1 MDKYRQVTSTI
12 IAEMK
17 ERGYS
22 NRSIN
27 NHSKIYET
35 LNSHLELMEM
45 AYSPDLGKAMLEEGS
60 IDHFGIKGDFVRAAA
75 IAKLNDVWLNGTL
88 KNAAVSPRKPYS
100 SIRLCAAFE
109 ASVSG
114 FLEHCREDCGFSES
128 QIENAVRRCR
138 LFLKCMQSWDRK
150 SLTEI
155 TYDDIR
161 NYHNELFHL
170 KHISRVIEESTLHQ
184 FLKYL
189 YENGKAGIGKYLYMY
204 VLEKGGNAELDTL
217 PEAERKRIEEIRQES
232 LAFPADEFL
241 AAGSDLIQIHLE
253 EGYSPAY
260 MKAFERTVLYLY
272 LFLDLNG
279 LGFHAEIADIWV
291 GSTAARSILHGS
303 SLEMARRFLNV
314 FRDFSADG
322 GVNLCKVYHKGIS
335 GLRELP
341 EWCRVP
347 LENFALHRSRQK
359 LDDSTV
365 KNDIYSILRFC
376 RYLLDR
382 GLSSYG
388 EIDGQLVMDFN
399 LEDTHVSPEG
409 KNSCNARIRRF
420 LRYLYRDGIIT
431 KDNLHLA
438 LGSAASPVETI
449 VRTLEPDEVDTIR
462 GYMKKASSPIEI
474 RDCAMMLLGTDMGMR
489 GSDIVSLSLADIDWK
504 NQCIRFRQSKTGADT
519 WLAMPTGV
527 GNAIYRYLKD
537 ARPRDTKSDSVF
549 VSTRAPYGGITRSVC
564 YSTLCRVLPER
575 DVPGSGFHVTRKSF
589 STNRLRSGVSP
600 SGIADALGHS
610 GTDNLRPYL
619 SLDVRNMSK
628 CPLSLVYLGI
638 PVEGGRR

>member
-1 MDKYRQVTSTI
+1 MNKYTQVTSAI

-22 NRSIN
+22 NRSVN
-27 NHSKIYET
+27 NHAIIYET
-35 LNSHLELMEM
+35 LNRYLESVEIE
-45 AYSPDLGKAMLEEGS
+45 YSPDLGKALLEEGS
-60 IDHFGIKGDFVRAAA
+60 SDCFGIKGDFVRAAA
-75 IAKLNDVWLNGTL
+75 IAKLNEVWLNGTL
-88 KNAAVSPRKPYS
+88 KNATVSPRKPYS
-100 SIRLCAAFE
+100 SIRLCTAFE
-109 ASVSG
+109 SSVSG
-114 FLEHCREDCGFSES
+114 FLEYCRENCGFSES
-128 QIENAVRRCR
+128 QIENAARRCR

-150 SLTEI
+150 SLMEI
-155 TYDDIR
+155 TYEDIR
-161 NYHNELFHL
+161 NYHDELSHL
-170 KHISRVIEESTLHQ
+170 KHISRVVEESTLHQ
-184 FLKYL
+184 FMKYL
-189 YENGKAGIGKYLYMY
+189 SEKGETGTGRYLYMY
-204 VLEKGGNAELDTL
+204 FLERDGTAELDAL
-217 PEAERKRIEEIRQES
+217 PEAERKRIEDIRQES
-232 LAFPADEFL
+232 LTFPADEFL
-241 AAGSDLIQIHLE
+241 AAGFDLIQIHLD
-253 EGYSPAY
+253 EGYSPVY
-260 MKAFERTVLYLY
+260 MKTFKKAVLYLY
-272 LFLDLNG
+272 LFLDLNE
-279 LGFHAEIADIWV
+279 LGFHAEIADIWI
-291 GSTAARSILHGS
+291 GSTAAQSMLHGS
-303 SLEMARRFLNV
+303 SLGMARRFLNV

-322 GVNLCKVYHKGIS
+322 CVNLCKVYHKGIS

-347 LENFALHRSRQK
+347 LESFALHRSRQK

-376 RYLLDR
+376 RYLLER

-399 LEDTHVSPEG
+399 LKDTHMSPEG

-431 KDNLHLA
+431 KGNLHLA

-449 VRTLEPDEVDTIR
+449 VRTLDPDEVDTIR
-462 GYMKKASSPIEI
+462 GYIKKASSPIEI
-474 RDCAMMLLGTDMGMR
+474 RDCAIMLLGTDMGMR
-489 GSDIVSLSLADIDWK
+489 GSDIVSLSLTDIDWK

-527 GNAIYRYLKD
+527 GNAIYRYLKY
-537 ARPRDTKSDSVF
+537 ARSRGTKSDSVF
-549 VSTRAPYGGITRSVC
+549 VSTRTPYGGITRSVC
-564 YSTLCRVLPER
+564 YSTLRRVLPER

-600 SGIADALGHS
+600 AGIADALGHS

-628 CPLSLVYLGI
+628 CPLSLGYLGI
-638 PVEGGRR
+638 PVKGGRK